1 MKIAVVHNW
10 PGQRNSELELFKR
23 IAHIARALGHQCLL
37 VDPLGHPL
45 TENGEHYTEPAF
57 VNFREIDFCLSLHYL
72 NPAFFDTFSYGV
84 NWNPLKYVINNPI
97 DGSILPIEDVNY
109 RTCCL
114 ASHDVL
120 LSAGSEELDDFV
132 SALQSTNPC
141 QVIEKTLCLHTTSE
155 TVHGL
160 NFPDFSDFK
169 IFYIGANW
177 ERQGG
182 RKRHNG
188 LIEQLDETGMVE
200 FYGVARQHGIYLWEG
215 IKNYKG
221 ELPFDGGKS
230 IVSKSNECGVSLV
243 LHSQAHRDSGLAST
257 RIFQACAAKTLTI
270 CDDNP
275 FILKYFGDSVL
286 SFPYDKNVDENVNR
300 IKALIEWIKTHPDEA
315 LTKAKKAYKIFSDNF
330 TLQSE
335 IKALLERHPQTV
347 SRYIDKYGASNQ
359 NIRVDVLFIFRGNH
373 IALENFFGDMINQ
386 VRINPRAIIYCRD
399 KDKQI
404 VKNSA
409 KNYLSLDVT
418 IKSRGKRD
426 CLKAGLVVTQY
437 LQGYDSANF
446 FTVYSPSCRWHKF
459 HLTRLVAALEN
470 RDALIAQAAI
480 FVKNTEFLKLLDE
493 YYFHTKLS
501 INSYPKSVTIQDI
514 GTFAADKFPSG
525 MFLFKTDKLQHD
537 SLLSSLQFFDAG
549 WALFVISW
557 HYCKTMSLP
566 TLVPKFSVEFRRED
580 KKWHVDAYHKDAH
593 FEKNMEQALA
603 YSFLYRHERYISIM
617 QENCMGIKP
626 VSRHEKMIERL
637 KNKPLL
643 LLIYRFFLGMYCK
656 ILRLP
661 SPPS

>member
-23 IAHIARALGHQCLL
+23 IAKIAQSLGHQCIL

-45 TENGEHYTEPAF
+45 TENGEHFTKPVF
-57 VNFREIDFCLSLHYL
+57 VNFREIDLCLSLHYL

-84 NWNPLKYVINNPI
+84 NWNPLEYVICNPI
-97 DGSILPIEDVNY
+97 DGTMLPIEDINY

-114 ASHDVL
+114 ASHDIL
-120 LSAGSEELDDFV
+120 LSAGSESMDDFAA
-132 SALQSTNPC
+132 ALQAINPY
-141 QVIEKTLCLHTTSE
+141 QILEKTLCLHTTSE
-155 TVHGL
+155 TYNM

-243 LHSQAHRDSGLAST
+243 LHSQAHRDSGLVST

-275 FILKYFGDSVL
+275 FILKYFGDAVL
-286 SFPYDKNVDENVNR
+286 SFPYDKNVNENVSR

-315 LTKAKKAYKIFSDNF
+315 LNKAKKAYEIFSDNF

-335 IKALLERHPQTV
+335 IKALLEKHTQTV
-347 SRYIDKYGASNQ
+347 SRYIDRFGASNH
-359 NIRVDVLFIFRGNH
+359 NIRVDVLFIFRGND
-373 IALENFFGDMINQ
+373 IALKNFFEDMINQ
-386 VRINPRAIIYCRD
+386 VHITPRAIIYCRD
-399 KDKQI
+399 KDEQI
-404 VKNSA
+404 IKNSA
-409 KNYLSLDVT
+409 KDYSALNIT
-418 IKSRGKRD
+418 IKLREKHD
-426 CLKAGLVVTQY
+426 LLKTGLLVTQY
-437 LQGYDSANF
+437 LQEHAIASF
-446 FTVYSPSCRWHKF
+446 FTVYSPPCRWHKL
-459 HLTRLVAALEN
+459 HLTQLVAALEN
-470 RDALIAQAAI
+470 GDDLMAQAAI
-480 FVKNTEFLKLLDE
+480 FVKNHKFSELLDE
-493 YYFHTKLS
+493 YYYHSKSS
-501 INSYPKSVTIQDI
+501 INSYPKSVTIQDL

-525 MFLFKTDKLQHD
+525 MFLFRTDRLQHA
-537 SLLSSLQFFDAG
+537 SLLTALQFFDVG
-549 WALFVISW
+549 WAFFVISW
-557 HYCKTMSLP
+557 HYCRTMCLP
-566 TLVPKFSVEFRRED
+566 TLVPKFSVEFRRKD
-580 KKWHVDAYHKDAH
+580 NKWHVDAYQKDAYL
-593 FEKNMEQALA
+593 EKNMEQALT
-603 YSFLYRHERYISIM
+603 YSFLCRHEKYLSIM
-617 QENCMGIKP
+617 QKNCMGIRP
-626 VSRHEKMIERL
+626 ASRHERMIERL
-637 KNKPLL
+637 KNRPLL
-643 LLIYRFFLGMYCK
+643 LKIYWGMLRSYCK

-661 SPPS
+661 LPPS